1 MICLYAYFTHFVNMD
16 YHIKPYMY
24 VYIHV
29 ELADA
34 LHGSEQCDPVSYT
47 HLTLPTI
54 LRV

>member
-1 MICLYAYFTHFVNMD
+1 MD

-34 LHGSEQCDPVSYT
+34 LHGSEQCD
-47 HLTLPTI
+47 
-54 LRV
+54 LR